1 VQKILI
7 ITDSDSSLSEEML
20 STYNIR
26 QVPINIHFGDDTYES
41 GVDFTDKSLFERV
54 DKEGK
59 LPTTSAPSPGQ
70 FQKAFQKAFSDGC
83 EEIICFCVSSKI
95 SATVAAAQQAKEI
108 MDIEAITIVDTETV
122 SLGQG
127 FIVLEAA
134 RLAQEGKTKE
144 EILAAAK
151 DVQEN
156 MHLFAALSTLKYLAM
171 GGRIS
176 HLQAG
181 VAGIMEVKPIL
192 TTKDGKLEVLER
204 IRTRKKSL
212 ARLLELVEESV
223 GDAPIKRIGIIQC
236 VCEDEA
242 KALQET
248 VRAHWNLQGDIPIV
262 EFTPGLSVHSGVG
275 LLGLAVYTA

>member
-1 VQKILI
+1 MQKIII

-26 QVPINIHFGDDTYES
+26 QVAINIHFGDDTYES
-41 GVDFTDKSLFERV
+41 GVDLNDKTLFERV

-70 FQKAFQKAFSDGC
+70 FQKEFKKAFEDGC
-83 EEIICFCVSSKI
+83 EEIICFCVSSEI
-95 SATVAAAQQAKEI
+95 SATVKAAQQAKDMMES
-108 MDIEAITIVDTETV
+108 DAITIVDTQTV

-134 RLAQEGKTKE
+134 KLANEGKSKE

-223 GDAPIKRIGIIQC
+223 GDASIKRIGIIQC
-236 VCEDEA
+236 VCMEEA
-242 KALQET
+242 KVLQEK
-248 VRAHWNLQGDIPIV
+248 VREHWQIEGDIPIV

-275 LLGLAVYTA
+275 LLGLAVYTD

>member
-1 VQKILI
+1 MQKIRI
-7 ITDSDSSLSEEML
+7 VTDSDSSLSTEML

-41 GVDFTDKSLFERV
+41 GIDIDDKTLFEQV

-70 FQKAFQKAFSDGC
+70 FQKEFKKAFDDGC
-83 EEIICFCVSSKI
+83 EEIICFCVSSEI
-95 SATVAAAQQAKEI
+95 SATVAAAQQAKE
-108 MDIEAITIVDTETV
+108 MMENDAITIVDTQTV

-127 FIVLEAA
+127 FIILEAA
-134 RLAQEGKTKE
+134 RLAMEGKSKE
-144 EILAAAK
+144 EILAAANN
-151 DVQEN
+151 VQEN
-156 MHLFAALSTLKYLAM
+156 LHLFAALSTLKYLAM

-212 ARLLELVEESV
+212 ARLLELVDESV
-223 GDAPIKRIGIIQC
+223 GDASIKRIGIIQC
-236 VCEDEA
+236 VCTEEA
-242 KALQET
+242 EVLQQK
-248 VRAHWNLQGDIPIV
+248 VREHWKIEGDIPIV
-262 EFTPGLSVHSGVG
+262 EFTPGLSVHTGVG

>member
-1 VQKILI
+1 MQKIII
-7 ITDSDSSLSEEML
+7 ITDSDCSLSPEM
-20 STYNIR
+20 SAEYNIR

-41 GVDFTDKSLFERV
+41 GVDINDKTLFERV

-59 LPTTSAPSPGQ
+59 LPTTAAPAPGK
-70 FQKAFQKAFSDGC
+70 FKEAFQQAFDDGC

-95 SATVAAAQQAKEI
+95 SATIAAAQQAKE
-108 MDIEAITIVDTETV
+108 MLDSDAITIIDTETV

-134 RLAQEGKTKE
+134 ALAKSGKSSKE
-144 EILAAAK
+144 IIAAAK
-151 DVQEN
+151 NVQDN

-181 VAGIMEVKPIL
+181 MAGIMEVKPIL
-192 TTKDGKLEVLER
+192 TIQDGKLEVLER

-212 ARLLELVEESV
+212 SRLLELVESSV
-223 GDAPIKRIGIIQC
+223 GDAPIKRLGIIHSNC
-236 VCEDEA
+236 PEEA
-242 KALQET
+242 DAFHKTISTHFSIEGE
-248 VRAHWNLQGDIPIV
+248 VPIV
-262 EFTPGLSVHSGVG
+262 EFTAGLSVHSGAG

>member
-1 VQKILI
+1 VQKIII

-20 STYNIR
+20 SNYNIR
-26 QVPINIHFGDDTYES
+26 QVPINIHFGDDTYECNINFN
-41 GVDFTDKSLFERV
+41 DASLFERV

-70 FQKAFQKAFSDGC
+70 FQKEFQKAFDDGC
-83 EEIICFCVSSKI
+83 EEIICFCVSSEI
-95 SATVAAAQQAKEI
+95 SATVKAAQQAKE
-108 MDIEAITIVDTETV
+108 MMESDAITIVDTQTV

-134 RLAQEGKTKE
+134 KLALEGKSKE
-144 EILAAAK
+144 EILTAAN

-176 HLQAG
+176 HLSAS

-212 ARLLELVEESV
+212 ARLLELVDESV

-236 VCEDEA
+236 VCVEEA
-242 KALQET
+242 ESLREK
-248 VRAHWNLQGDIPIV
+248 VREHWRIEGEIPIV
-262 EFTPGLSVHSGVG
+262 EFTPGLSVHSGAD